1 MNKQQSVPTTIDEYI
16 VGFPDD
22 VQKILEKI
30 RTTIKQAAPE
40 AEETIKYAMPTFVLD
55 GNLVYFA
62 AFQHHIGFY
71 PVPTGIKA
79 FQKELSA
86 YKTGKGSIQFPLDRE
101 IPFDLITKIVKFRV
115 MENAERRATKAATKA
130 AAKKKSVKS

>member
-1 MNKQQSVPTTIDEYI
+1 MKKRQPIPKTIDEYI
-16 VGFPDD
+16 TDFPED
-22 VQKILEKI
+22 VQEILEKI
-30 RTTIKQAAPE
+30 RITIKQAAPE
-40 AEETIKYAMPTFVLD
+40 AEETIKYAMPTFVLN

-79 FQKELSA
+79 FQEELSA

-101 IPFDLITKIVKFRV
+101 MPFDLITKIVKFRV
-115 MENAERRATKAATKA
+115 MENVERRATKTAT
-130 AAKKKSVKS
+130 KKKSI